1 MYIKHREAL
10 SALTGQPVMPL
21 PPNLLDLRPMA
32 KSCLE
37 SRHGLKWPSILDEP
51 LPDVEGEGEG
61 VIYDRTVIECVFHS
75 AC

>member
-37 SRHGLKWPSILDEP
+37 SRHGLKWPPILDEP

-61 VIYDRTVIECVFHS
+61 VVYDRTVMECVFQS